1 MASFW
6 DEVKNQIKKWSGVA
20 AEKAEE
26 FGKVAATK
34 TEELTKVSKI
44 RLELHQLQRD
54 LGRKYNE
61 LGKLVFNKTNVDN
74 VTSFAGNE
82 QFFTMVNDIQEMQ
95 SRVKSKE
102 EKIEEIK
109 KEYQS
114 KGDQTPV
121 SEQQEEEQKP
131 EDEPKPEE
139 D

>member
-34 TEELTKVSKI
+34 TEELTKTSKV

-61 LGKLVFNKTNVDN
+61 LGKLVFNKANVDN

-82 QFFTMVNDIQEMQ
+82 EFFAMVNDIQEIQ
-95 SRVKSKE
+95 SRIKLKE
-102 EKIEEIK
+102 EKIKEIK
-109 KEYQS
+109 NEY
-114 KGDQTPV
+114 QTPV

-131 EDEPKPEE
+131 EDKSKPIEE
-139 D
+139 